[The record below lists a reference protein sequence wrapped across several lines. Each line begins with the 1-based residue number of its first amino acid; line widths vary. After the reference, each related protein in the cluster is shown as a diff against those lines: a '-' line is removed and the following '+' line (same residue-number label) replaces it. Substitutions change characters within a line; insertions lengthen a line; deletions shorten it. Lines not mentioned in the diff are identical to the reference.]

1 MAARVAGGIAS
12 PTPQQTSLGSTLV
25 DTKLR
30 IVKRLPLEGLWDE
43 NGQDLNL
50 HAARE
55 LGGDDIRDLIRGGRP
70 VPFVVVNVGSPPR
83 WIHGDQRVATLASSA
98 RRGGYGLMML

>member
-1 MAARVAGGIAS
+1 M
-12 PTPQQTSLGSTLV
+12 

-70 VPFVVVNVGSPPR
+70 VPFVVVAYLRLDV
-83 WIHGDQRVATLASSA
+83 SSDRLNDSMLLHRGQYLG
-98 RRGGYGLMML
+98 RR